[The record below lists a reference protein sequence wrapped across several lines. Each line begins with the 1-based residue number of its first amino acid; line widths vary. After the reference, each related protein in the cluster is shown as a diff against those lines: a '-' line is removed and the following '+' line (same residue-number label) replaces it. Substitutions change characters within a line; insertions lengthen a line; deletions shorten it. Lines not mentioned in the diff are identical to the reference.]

1 MSLRP
6 AVMLSL
12 LAVLAVASACSSTAD
27 SVCENVVA
35 CENGG
40 SSEQV
45 QSCQDEAKLLKSE
58 AQASGCG
65 GAYHDYYTCADE
77 HFMCNG
83 ATASFPG
90 CDGYRITLDTCLGR
104 SSSQNACGELQRKTA
119 ICHTTD
125 AGSLT
130 PEAACTA
137 ERACAA
143 RCYLDSVLDPC
154 APRPDELTSAA
165 SCSIAC
171 PR

>member
-1 MSLRP
+1 MTIRTAITL
-6 AVMLSL
+6 AV
-12 LAVLAVASACSSTAD
+12 LAVLAVAPACSSNAD
-27 SVCENVVA
+27 SVCENVAA

-45 QSCQDEAKLLKSE
+45 QSCRDEAKLLKSE

-65 GAYHDYYTCADE
+65 GAYDDYYTCADD
-77 HFMCNG
+77 HFACNG
-83 ATASFPG
+83 ATAAFPG
-90 CDGYRITLDTCLGR
+90 CDGDRVTLDTCLGR

-119 ICHTTD
+119 TCHTTD
-125 AGSLT
+125 AGALT